1 MLYLRLFL
9 FLGLV
14 FHKLVW
20 EIMKRRDATSP
31 DVKTTKT
38 SYLKSV
44 IKFVKILFL
53 LFILV
58 QTLFLDVFPL
68 TEQSLNLRIIGVII
82 YSLGLGIAVTG
93 RVQLGTNWANLE
105 DYQILSSQNLVDT
118 GIYRYIRHPIYT
130 GDILLLIGLELAL
143 NSWLVLG
150 VLALI
155 PYVIWQAKAEEEL
168 LLNAFPDYHAYQK
181 QTKMF
186 IPYLI

>member
-20 EIMKRRDATSP
+20 EIMRRRDPTPSEQIRP
-31 DVKTTKT
+31 KP
-38 SYLKSV
+38 SFLKSMV
-44 IKFVKILFL
+44 KYLKILFL
-53 LFILV
+53 LFIIV
-58 QTLFLDVFPL
+58 QTLFLDILPI
-68 TEQSLNLRIIGVII
+68 TENSLPLRIFGVII

-93 RVQLGTNWANLE
+93 RVQLGNNWANLE
-105 DYQILSSQNLVDT
+105 DYQILSSQKLVDT
-118 GIYRYIRHPIYT
+118 GIYRYIRHPIYI

-150 VLALI
+150 IFVLI
-155 PYVIWQAKAEEEL
+155 PYVFWQAKAEESIL
-168 LLNAFPDYHAYQK
+168 SNAFPDYNTYQK
-181 QTKMF
+181 NTKMF